1 MNSSN
6 PIAQPYPYAIMA
18 EKMNAL
24 ELLDLHFVWG
34 CYEIHVL
41 NWHLTT
47 FKPGL
52 FIKFHKHAEFEF
64 HFVPRGKGTVTIVDQ
79 TYKLSNGMFYLT
91 GPGVVHQQTADARHG
106 MDELSLRVEIVR
118 LTEADGT
125 NVNLSDGGSEWE
137 RKESEACMQALIDF
151 PLRPLLDQYEAMPCF
166 LQAYLAWQSGELGA
180 YTTIRQC
187 LIQILIRAAKAT
199 VNSKGQ
205 QLQPSR
211 DIQEHRYEMALQYI
225 HANYNSMLTLQEV
238 ADRIQISSRQLQ
250 RILNKYGIDSFSGYL
265 EQYRI
270 ERICEELTGSTNTV
284 ESIAKRHGFS
294 NTNYLFQVFKR
305 RFGITPLEY
314 RQEQAF
320 THMMIE

>member
-1 MNSSN
+1 MNSASPN
-6 PIAQPYPYAIMA
+6 PVSQPYPYAIMA

-24 ELLDLHFVWG
+24 ELLDLHFTWG
-34 CYEIHVL
+34 CYEIRVL
-41 NWHLTT
+41 NWHLAT

-79 TYKLSNGMFYLT
+79 TFKLSTGMFYLT

-106 MDELSLRVEIVR
+106 MDELSLRVEILR
-118 LTEADGT
+118 LVDSEAA
-125 NVNLSDGGSEWE
+125 SMSGGSSEWE
-137 RKESEACMQALIDF
+137 RKEAEACVQTLIDF
-151 PLRPLLDQYEAMPCF
+151 PHRPMLDQYEAMPCF

-205 QLQPSR
+205 QLMPSR
-211 DIQEHRYEMALQYI
+211 DIQEHRYEMAIQYI
-225 HANYNSMLTLQEV
+225 HANYSSLLTLQEV

-250 RILNKYGIDSFSGYL
+250 RILKKYGIDSFSGYL

-270 ERICEELTGSTNTV
+270 QRICDELAGTTNTV
-284 ESIAKRHGFS
+284 ESIATRNGFA
-294 NTNYLFQVFKR
+294 NTNYLYQVFKR
-305 RFGITPLEY
+305 RYGITPLEY
-314 RQEQAF
+314 RQQHAVESVV
-320 THMMIE
+320 I

>member
-1 MNSSN
+1 
-6 PIAQPYPYAIMA
+6 
-18 EKMNAL
+18 MNAL
-24 ELLDLHFVWG
+24 ELLDLRFVWG
-34 CYEIHVL
+34 SYEIRVL

-47 FKPGL
+47 FKPSL

-79 TYKLSNGMFYLT
+79 TYKLNPGMFYLT

-118 LTEADGT
+118 LAAADEE
-125 NVNLSDGGSEWE
+125 SASMSGGSTDWE
-137 RKESEACMQALIDF
+137 RKEADACVQVLTEF

-187 LIQILIRAAKAT
+187 LVQILIRAAKAT

-211 DIQEHRYEMALQYI
+211 DIQQHRYEMALQYI
-225 HANYNSMLTLQEV
+225 HANYSSMLTLQEV

-250 RILNKYGIDSFSGYL
+250 RILIKYGIDSFSGYVEHYRM
-265 EQYRI
+265 EQ
-270 ERICEELTGSTNTV
+270 ICEELTGSTNTV

-294 NTNYLFQVFKR
+294 NTNYLFQVFRR
-305 RFGITPLEY
+305 RFGLTPLEY
-314 RQEQAF
+314 RQQHLACAN
-320 THMMIE
+320 IAP